1 MRVQA
6 RWWIWVAAA
15 LAILAGSG
23 CSQKKSASETPPA
36 AQQPSAQAPAPG
48 GHAQSDTTAAAAGSA
63 QEAWTQIA
71 AEQDKLSAAIQDG
84 RLKAVHRLVF
94 RIRDL
99 VVALADKAAASSPSP
114 PPKLAGQVEQFKTSA
129 ADLAQLGDSGDLKGA
144 QTEFAK
150 LSAIL
155 DAIKSTVGP
164 A

>member
-1 MRVQA
+1 M
-6 RWWIWVAAA
+6 WVATA
-15 LAILAGSG
+15 LVTLAGSG
-23 CSQKKSASETPPA
+23 CSQKKSASETPPVA
-36 AQQPSAQAPAPG
+36 EQPPSQAPAPG
-48 GHAQSDTTAAAAGSA
+48 GHAQSETTATAAGSV

-71 AEQDKLSAAIQDG
+71 AEQGKLSAAIQDG
-84 RLKAVHRLVF
+84 QLKAVHRLAF

-99 VVALADKAAASSPSP
+99 VVALADKAGASSPP
-114 PPKLAGQVEQFKTSA
+114 PAPKLAGQVEQFKASA
-129 ADLAQLGDSGDLKGA
+129 ADLAQLGDAGDLKGA